1 MQVKEETRISPFF
14 SILPL
19 CFMAEEKIEP
29 ESPGCCSTEESKQAL
44 SSVGLGLGQLPSRG

>member
-1 MQVKEETRISPFF
+1 MQVKEETRIFPFF